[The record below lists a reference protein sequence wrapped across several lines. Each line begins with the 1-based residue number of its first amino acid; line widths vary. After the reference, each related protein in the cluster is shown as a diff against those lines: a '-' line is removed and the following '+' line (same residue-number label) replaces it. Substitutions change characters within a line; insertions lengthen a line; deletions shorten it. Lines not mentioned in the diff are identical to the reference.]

1 MTLLLDTSILIS
13 IERKERGIV
22 SKISEISKT
31 HYQHPLI
38 SFISYFEFYSG
49 LIEKNVKNKQI
60 MIQFINKFNCLKASS
75 ATAQI
80 LAELKYKY
88 EKKGIT
94 IPLAD
99 MIIASHA
106 KEFNLTLVTTDKA
119 FEKIEDINKI
129 IMDLKQ

>member
-13 IERKERGIV
+13 IERKERDIV

-60 MIQFINKFNCLKASS
+60 MIQFINKFNCLKSSS

-80 LAELKYKY
+80 LAELKYKC
-88 EKKGIT
+88 EKRGVT
-94 IPLAD
+94 VPLAD
-99 MIIASHA
+99 MIIASQA
-106 KEFNLTLVTTDKA
+106 KEHNLTL
-119 FEKIEDINKI
+119 
-129 IMDLKQ
+129 